1 MTASYQTAKVTKI
14 RHFWLY
20 IIAVVASLGGLL
32 SGFDTGVVSGA
43 LLYINET
50 WHMSSW
56 EQGWIVSAA
65 IVGAVAGAAMNGSL
79 SDIYGRKKIIVATGV
94 IFAVGSV
101 MCAYAVSPMW
111 LIISRVV
118 IGLAVGMVNFVV
130 PLYLS
135 EIAPQK
141 IRGMLVSLF
150 QLAITAGILF
160 SYLINRIFANAEF
173 NWRWML
179 GAGLIPAIILLVGIT
194 FLGDTPRWLISKKR
208 DKEAKEIFLKI
219 NPEDD
224 AEAHIAEVRSTLE
237 TPNNKKGSSFKS
249 WMLMPVL
256 VGIGMMFM
264 QICTGINTIIFYTTT
279 IFKIAGFAD
288 NISAIY
294 ATIGIGAVNFLMTF
308 VAIFFTDK
316 WGRKPLLY
324 IGLWGILFALTSL
337 GAAFYFADSLG
348 GNLKWIAV
356 GSVVIYITSFAMSLG
371 PIGWIMVSEILP
383 LQIRGLAMSLC
394 TVANFGFNFIVVL
407 SFLPLIHS
415 IGEAYTFWIFSA
427 ITVLCLFFT
436 YYFVP
441 ETKGISL
448 EKIEKN
454 WKDGVPA
461 RQFSQG
467 T

>member
-1 MTASYQTAKVTKI
+1 MAELYVKTKEIKI
-14 RHFWLY
+14 RHFWIY
-20 IIAVVASLGGLL
+20 VIAAVASLGGLL
-32 SGFDTGVVSGA
+32 SGFDTGVISGA

-50 WHMSSW
+50 WSMTSW
-56 EQGWIVSAA
+56 TQGWIVSAA
-65 IVGAVAGAAMNGSL
+65 IVGAVAGAALNGSL

-94 IFAVGSV
+94 IFAAGSL
-101 MCAYAVSPMW
+101 MCAYAASPVW
-111 LIISRVV
+111 LIVSRIV

-160 SYLINRIFANAEF
+160 SYLINRIFANAEYS
-173 NWRWML
+173 WRWML
-179 GAGLIPAIILLVGIT
+179 GAGLVPAIVLLFGIS

-208 DKEAKEIFLKI
+208 EKEAKEIFLKI
-219 NPEDD
+219 NPQED
-224 AEAHIAEVRSTLE
+224 AEAHVSEVRATLVVPE
-237 TPNNKKGSSFKS
+237 KNKGGVFKP
-249 WMLMPVL
+249 WMVMPVL
-256 VGIGMMFM
+256 VGVGMMFM

-279 IFKIAGFAD
+279 IFKMAGFSD

-324 IGLWGILFALTSL
+324 AGLWGIFIALLAL
-337 GAAFYFADSLG
+337 GAAFNFADVLG
-348 GNLKWIAV
+348 DNLRWVAV
-356 GSVVIYITSFAMSLG
+356 GSVVIYIMSFAMSLG
-371 PIGWIMVSEILP
+371 PVGWIMVSEILP
-383 LQIRGLAMSLC
+383 LQIRGLAMSIC
-394 TVANFGFNFIVVL
+394 TVANFAFNFIVVL

-415 IGEAYTFWIFSA
+415 VGEAWTFWGFA
-427 ITVLCLFFT
+427 GITVLCLLFT
-436 YYFVP
+436 YFLVP

-448 EKIEKN
+448 EKIEQN
-454 WKDGVPA
+454 WRDKVPA
-461 RQFSQG
+461 RKF
-467 T
+467 

>member
-1 MTASYQTAKVTKI
+1 MTTYNTTKVIKI
-14 RHFWLY
+14 KHFWLY

-43 LLYINET
+43 LLFINET
-50 WHMSSW
+50 WAISPF

-65 IVGAVAGAAMNGSL
+65 IVGAVIGAAMNGSL

-94 IFAVGSV
+94 IFAAGSL
-101 MCAYAVSPMW
+101 MCAYATTPYW
-111 LIISRVV
+111 LIAARVV

-160 SYLINRIFANAEF
+160 SYLINRVFANAEY

-179 GAGLIPAIILLVGIT
+179 GAGLVPAVILLVGIT

-208 DKEAKEIFLKI
+208 DDEAREIFLKI

-224 AEAHIAEVRSTLE
+224 AEAHIKEVRTTIQGNS
-237 TPNNKKGSSFKS
+237 PSKKQKVFQK
-249 WMLMPVL
+249 WMLMPVF
-256 VGIGMMFM
+256 VGVGMMFM

-308 VAIFFTDK
+308 VAIFFTDR

-324 IGLWGILFALTSL
+324 VGLWGVLIALL
-337 GAAFYFADSLG
+337 ALG
-348 GNLKWIAV
+348 GAFHFAAELGDNLKWIAV
-356 GSVVIYITSFAMSLG
+356 ASVVLYITAFAMSLG

-383 LQIRGLAMSLC
+383 LKIRGFAMSLC

-415 IGEAYTFWIFSA
+415 IGEAYTFWIFA
-427 ITVLCLFFT
+427 GIAVLSLLFT
-436 YYFVP
+436 YFLVP

-454 WKDGVPA
+454 WREGVPA
-461 RQFSQG
+461 RQFG
-467 T
+467 GN

>member
-1 MTASYQTAKVTKI
+1 MTTYNTTKVIKI
-14 RHFWLY
+14 KHFWLY
-20 IIAVVASLGGLL
+20 VIAVVASLGGLL

-43 LLYINET
+43 LLFINET
-50 WHMSSW
+50 WTISPF

-65 IVGAVAGAAMNGSL
+65 IVGAVIGAAMNGSL

-94 IFAVGSV
+94 IFALGSL
-101 MCAYAVSPMW
+101 MCAYATTPYW
-111 LIISRVV
+111 LIAARVV

-160 SYLINRIFANAEF
+160 SYLINRVFANAEY

-179 GAGLIPAIILLVGIT
+179 GAGLVPAVILLVGIT

-208 DKEAKEIFLKI
+208 DDEARKIFLKI

-224 AEAHIAEVRSTLE
+224 AEAHIKEVRATIQGNS
-237 TPNNKKGSSFKS
+237 PSKKQKVFQK
-249 WMLMPVL
+249 WMLMPVF
-256 VGIGMMFM
+256 VGVGMMFM

-308 VAIFFTDK
+308 VAIFFTDR

-324 IGLWGILFALTSL
+324 VGLWGVLIALL
-337 GAAFYFADSLG
+337 ALG
-348 GNLKWIAV
+348 GAFHFAAELGDNLKWIAV
-356 GSVVIYITSFAMSLG
+356 ASVVLYITAFAMSLG

-383 LQIRGLAMSLC
+383 LKIRGFAMSLC

-415 IGEAYTFWIFSA
+415 IGEAYTFWIFA
-427 ITVLCLFFT
+427 GIAVLSLLFT
-436 YYFVP
+436 YFLVP

-454 WKDGVPA
+454 WREGVPA
-461 RQFSQG
+461 RQFG
-467 T
+467 RN

>member
-1 MTASYQTAKVTKI
+1 MAELYVKTKEI
-14 RHFWLY
+14 KKRHFWIY
-20 IIAVVASLGGLL
+20 VIAAVASLGGLL
-32 SGFDTGVVSGA
+32 SGFDTGVISGA

-50 WHMSSW
+50 WSMTSW
-56 EQGWIVSAA
+56 TQGWIVSAA
-65 IVGAVAGAAMNGSL
+65 IVGAVAGAALNGSL

-94 IFAVGSV
+94 IFAAGSL
-101 MCAYAVSPMW
+101 MCAYAATPVW
-111 LIISRVV
+111 LIISRIV

-160 SYLINRIFANAEF
+160 SYLINRIFANTEYS
-173 NWRWML
+173 WRWML
-179 GAGLIPAIILLVGIT
+179 GAGLVPAIVLLFGIS

-208 DKEAKEIFLKI
+208 EEEAKEIFLKI
-219 NPEDD
+219 NPQED
-224 AEAHIAEVRSTLE
+224 AEAHVSEVRETLALPE
-237 TPNNKKGSSFKS
+237 KNKGGVFKS
-249 WMLMPVL
+249 WMVMPVL

-279 IFKIAGFAD
+279 IFKVAGFSD

-324 IGLWGILFALTSL
+324 TGLWGIFIALLAL
-337 GAAFYFADSLG
+337 GAAFNFADILG
-348 GNLKWIAV
+348 DNLRWVAV
-356 GSVVIYITSFAMSLG
+356 GSVVIYIMSFAMSLG
-371 PIGWIMVSEILP
+371 PVGWIMVSEILP
-383 LQIRGLAMSLC
+383 LQIRGLAMSIC
-394 TVANFGFNFIVVL
+394 TVANFAFNFIVVL

-415 IGEAYTFWIFSA
+415 VGEAGTFWGFA
-427 ITVLCLFFT
+427 GITVLCLLFT
-436 YYFVP
+436 YFFVP

-448 EKIEKN
+448 EKIEQN
-454 WKDGVPA
+454 WRDKVPA
-461 RQFSQG
+461 RKF
-467 T
+467 

>member
-1 MTASYQTAKVTKI
+1 MTTYNTTKVIKI
-14 RHFWLY
+14 KHFWLY

-43 LLYINET
+43 LLFINET
-50 WHMSSW
+50 WTISPF

-65 IVGAVAGAAMNGSL
+65 IVGAVIGAAMNGSL

-94 IFAVGSV
+94 IFALGSL
-101 MCAYAVSPMW
+101 MCAYATTPYW
-111 LIISRVV
+111 LIAARVV

-160 SYLINRIFANAEF
+160 SYLINRVFANAEY

-179 GAGLIPAIILLVGIT
+179 GAGLVPAVILLVGIT

-208 DKEAKEIFLKI
+208 DDEAREIFLKI

-224 AEAHIAEVRSTLE
+224 AEAHIKEVRATIQGNS
-237 TPNNKKGSSFKS
+237 PSKKQKVFQK
-249 WMLMPVL
+249 WMLMPVF
-256 VGIGMMFM
+256 VGVGMMFM

-308 VAIFFTDK
+308 VAIFFTDR

-324 IGLWGILFALTSL
+324 VGLWGVLIALL
-337 GAAFYFADSLG
+337 ALG
-348 GNLKWIAV
+348 GAFHFAAELGDNLKWIAV
-356 GSVVIYITSFAMSLG
+356 ASVVLYITAFAMSLG

-383 LQIRGLAMSLC
+383 LKIRGFAMSLC

-415 IGEAYTFWIFSA
+415 IGEAYTFWIFA
-427 ITVLCLFFT
+427 GIAVLSLLFT
-436 YYFVP
+436 YFLVP

-454 WKDGVPA
+454 WREGVPA
-461 RQFSQG
+461 RQFG
-467 T
+467 RN

>member
-1 MTASYQTAKVTKI
+1 MNPPKPVVKI

-20 IIAVVASLGGLL
+20 IIAIVASLGGLL

-50 WHMSSW
+50 WQMSSW

-65 IVGAVAGAAMNGSL
+65 IVGAVFGAAMNGSL
-79 SDIYGRKKIIVATGV
+79 SDIYGRKKIIVATGI
-94 IFAVGSV
+94 IFAIGSL

-219 NPEDD
+219 NPEDN
-224 AEAHIAEVRSTLE
+224 AEAHIAEVRSTLDA
-237 TPNNKKGSSFKS
+237 PKNQKGSAFKS
-249 WMLMPVL
+249 WMLMPVM
-256 VGIGMMFM
+256 VGVGMMFM

-324 IGLWGILFALTSL
+324 LGLWGILFALTSL
-337 GAAFYFADSLG
+337 GAAFYFADILG
-348 GNLKWIAV
+348 DNLKWIAV
-356 GSVVIYITSFAMSLG
+356 GSVVVYITAFAMSLG

-383 LQIRGLAMSLC
+383 LQIRGVAMSLC

-415 IGEAYTFWIFSA
+415 IGEAYTFWIFSG

-436 YYFVP
+436 YYLVP

-454 WKDGVPA
+454 WREGIPA
-461 RQFSQG
+461 RQFGQS
-467 T
+467 

>member
-1 MTASYQTAKVTKI
+1 MAELYVKTKEIKI
-14 RHFWLY
+14 RHFWIY
-20 IIAVVASLGGLL
+20 VIAAVASLGGLL
-32 SGFDTGVVSGA
+32 SGFDTGVISGA

-50 WHMSSW
+50 WSMTSW
-56 EQGWIVSAA
+56 TQGWIVSAA
-65 IVGAVAGAAMNGSL
+65 IVGAVAGAALNGSL

-94 IFAVGSV
+94 IFAAGSL
-101 MCAYAVSPMW
+101 MCAYAASPVW
-111 LIISRVV
+111 LIVSRIV

-160 SYLINRIFANAEF
+160 SYLINRIFANAEYS
-173 NWRWML
+173 WRWML
-179 GAGLIPAIILLVGIT
+179 GAGLVPAIVLLFGIS

-208 DKEAKEIFLKI
+208 EKEAKEIFLKI
-219 NPEDD
+219 NPQED
-224 AEAHIAEVRSTLE
+224 AEAHVSEVRATLVVPE
-237 TPNNKKGSSFKS
+237 KNKGGVFKP
-249 WMLMPVL
+249 WMVMPVL
-256 VGIGMMFM
+256 VGVGMMFM

-279 IFKIAGFAD
+279 IFKMAGFSD

-324 IGLWGILFALTSL
+324 AGLWGIFIALLAL
-337 GAAFYFADSLG
+337 GAAFNFAGVLG
-348 GNLKWIAV
+348 DNLRWVAV
-356 GSVVIYITSFAMSLG
+356 GSVVIYIMSFAMSLG
-371 PIGWIMVSEILP
+371 PVGWIMVSEILP
-383 LQIRGLAMSLC
+383 LQIRGLAMSIC
-394 TVANFGFNFIVVL
+394 TVANFAFNFIVVL

-415 IGEAYTFWIFSA
+415 VGEAWTFWGFA
-427 ITVLCLFFT
+427 GITVLCLLFT
-436 YYFVP
+436 YFLVP

-448 EKIEKN
+448 EKIEQN
-454 WKDGVPA
+454 WRDKVPA
-461 RQFSQG
+461 RKF
-467 T
+467 

>member
-1 MTASYQTAKVTKI
+1 MAELYVKTKEIKI
-14 RHFWLY
+14 RHFWIY
-20 IIAVVASLGGLL
+20 VIAAVASLGGLL
-32 SGFDTGVVSGA
+32 SGFDTGVISGA

-50 WHMSSW
+50 WSMTSW
-56 EQGWIVSAA
+56 TQGWIVSAA
-65 IVGAVAGAAMNGSL
+65 IVGAVAGAALNGSL

-94 IFAVGSV
+94 IFAAGSL
-101 MCAYAVSPMW
+101 MCAYAASPVW
-111 LIISRVV
+111 LIVSRIV

-160 SYLINRIFANAEF
+160 SYLINRIFANAEYS
-173 NWRWML
+173 WRWML
-179 GAGLIPAIILLVGIT
+179 GAGLVPAIVLLFGIS

-208 DKEAKEIFLKI
+208 EKEAKEIFLKI
-219 NPEDD
+219 NPQED
-224 AEAHIAEVRSTLE
+224 AEAHVSEVRATLVVPE
-237 TPNNKKGSSFKS
+237 KNKGGVFKP
-249 WMLMPVL
+249 WMIMPVL
-256 VGIGMMFM
+256 VGVGMMFM

-279 IFKIAGFAD
+279 IFKMAGFSD

-324 IGLWGILFALTSL
+324 AGLWGIFIALLAL
-337 GAAFYFADSLG
+337 GAAFNFADVLG
-348 GNLKWIAV
+348 DNLRWVAV
-356 GSVVIYITSFAMSLG
+356 GSVVIYIMSFAMSLG
-371 PIGWIMVSEILP
+371 PVGWIMVSEILP
-383 LQIRGLAMSLC
+383 LQIRGLAMSIC
-394 TVANFGFNFIVVL
+394 TVANFAFNFIVVL

-415 IGEAYTFWIFSA
+415 VGEAWTFWGFA
-427 ITVLCLFFT
+427 GITVLCLLFT
-436 YYFVP
+436 YFLVP

-448 EKIEKN
+448 EKIEQN
-454 WKDGVPA
+454 WRDKVPA
-461 RQFSQG
+461 RKF
-467 T
+467 

>member
-1 MTASYQTAKVTKI
+1 MTTYNTTKVIKI
-14 RHFWLY
+14 KHFWLY
-20 IIAVVASLGGLL
+20 VIAVVASLGGLL

-43 LLYINET
+43 LLFINET
-50 WHMSSW
+50 WTISPF

-65 IVGAVAGAAMNGSL
+65 IVGAVIGAAMNGSL

-94 IFAVGSV
+94 IFALGSL
-101 MCAYAVSPMW
+101 MCAYATTPYW
-111 LIISRVV
+111 LIAARVV

-160 SYLINRIFANAEF
+160 SYLINRVFANAEY

-179 GAGLIPAIILLVGIT
+179 GAGLVPAVILLVGIT

-208 DKEAKEIFLKI
+208 DDEAREIFLKI

-224 AEAHIAEVRSTLE
+224 AEAHIKEVRATIQGNS
-237 TPNNKKGSSFKS
+237 PSKKQKVFQK
-249 WMLMPVL
+249 WMLMPVF
-256 VGIGMMFM
+256 VGVGMMFM

-308 VAIFFTDK
+308 VAIFFTDR

-324 IGLWGILFALTSL
+324 VGLWGVLIALL
-337 GAAFYFADSLG
+337 ALG
-348 GNLKWIAV
+348 GAFHFAAELGDNLKWIAV
-356 GSVVIYITSFAMSLG
+356 ASVVLYITAFAMSLG

-383 LQIRGLAMSLC
+383 LKIRGFAMSLC

-415 IGEAYTFWIFSA
+415 IGEAYTFWIFA
-427 ITVLCLFFT
+427 GIAVLSLLFT
-436 YYFVP
+436 YFLVP

-454 WKDGVPA
+454 WREGVPA
-461 RQFSQG
+461 RQFG
-467 T
+467 RN